1 MLSEGI
7 KYPSP
12 RPSRRVDLENRIT
25 GSKITT
31 ADEPGRGKR
40 PGPGCAKTH
49 LQGYQNRR
57 LRRKSP
63 FSFGNLV
70 KAAKKVASG
79 THPAQGMPWQA
90 SPPRPH
96 PTDNGTPAQ
105 PQSQTM
111 GAARRGPPG
120 SESLG
125 ADSQVRSCM
134 TAQAWGSGVEY
145 RQQTKH
151 KTKVLV
157 LETAGTSMPF
167 SLKM

>member
-1 MLSEGI
+1 MSPEGE
-7 KYPSP
+7 SDRAQDAP
-12 RPSRRVDLENRIT
+12 RPTIYGLRAACRQAVGLRNAPA
-25 GSKITT
+25 G
-31 ADEPGRGKR
+31 AVQGWKR
-40 PGPGCAKTH
+40 K
-49 LQGYQNRR
+49 R